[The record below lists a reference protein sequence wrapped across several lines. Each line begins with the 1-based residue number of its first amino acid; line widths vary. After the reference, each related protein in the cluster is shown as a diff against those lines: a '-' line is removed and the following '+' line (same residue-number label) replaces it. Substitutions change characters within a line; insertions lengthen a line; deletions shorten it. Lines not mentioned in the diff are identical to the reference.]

1 MLKDQ
6 VQAEAE
12 KAAQAIRAAMLEF
25 NRATGFEM
33 SVQAGWQ
40 TTHRQDA
47 NTGLYTKEHEIQ
59 VSATAISVAAV
70 A

>member
-6 VQAEAE
+6 VQAEAA

-25 NRATGFEM
+25 NQATGFEM
-33 SVQAGWQ
+33 TVQAGWQ

-47 NTGLYTKEHEIQ
+47 TTGVFVKERDIQ
-59 VSATAISVAAV
+59 VSATAGSVAAV

>member
-6 VQAEAE
+6 IQAEAQ
-12 KAAQAIRAAMLEF
+12 KAAQAIRVAMLEF

-33 SVQAGWQ
+33 SVQAAWE
-40 TTHRQDA
+40 
-47 NTGLYTKEHEIQ
+47 KEFRFNPAAGVYMNECDLR
-59 VSATAISVAAV
+59 VSVAFKVEAS

>member
-12 KAAQAIRAAMLEF
+12 KAAQAIRVAMLEF

-33 SVQAGWQ
+33 KVNAGWS
-40 TTHRQDA
+40 TR
-47 NTGLYTKEHEIQ
+47 GLVQEGGSIV
-59 VSATAISVAAV
+59 VSRKLHVEAVAPNVVAA

>member
-6 VQAEAE
+6 VQAEAA
-12 KAAQAIRAAMLEF
+12 KATLAIRAAMLEF

-33 SVQAGWQ
+33 TVQAGRR

-47 NTGLYTKEHEIQ
+47 TTGAYAKEHDIQ
-59 VSATAISVAAV
+59 VSATAGSVVAV